1 MGTTAESRT
10 AYLEKMR
17 YRSYFIWLQKA
28 VGRLYGISEPITAE
42 NWDMIS
48 EQIHKAHQNPSFYLD
63 VLKNKCKYQNIVVD
77 TYWNPGTDNGKPEFF
92 TPSLRLDLFF
102 LGYKKGL
109 LSRQSAFALSA
120 AFGMTGVWLAF
131 PAAEFVTIF
140 IIVRGLRQL

>member
-28 VGRLYGISEPITAE
+28 VGKLYGISEPITAE

-48 EQIHKAHQNPSFYLD
+48 EQIHKAHQNPSF
-63 VLKNKCKYQNIVVD
+63 
-77 TYWNPGTDNGKPEFF
+77 
-92 TPSLRLDLFF
+92 RLDLFF

-140 IIVRGLRQL
+140 IIVRVLRQLKL

>member
-28 VGRLYGISEPITAE
+28 VGKLYGISDPITAE

-63 VLKNKCKYQNIVVD
+63 VLENLRNCSGGITPTTVSYR
-77 TYWNPGTDNGKPEFF
+77 YGTDH
-92 TPSLRLDLFF
+92 R
-102 LGYKKGL
+102 YKCT
-109 LSRQSAFALSA
+109 A
-120 AFGMTGVWLAF
+120 AK
-131 PAAEFVTIF
+131 
-140 IIVRGLRQL
+140 QCD